1 MLYYRLSMLL
11 NYEKKFKQNIVSMF
25 LQNFNEKVQ
34 PGVSKQ
40 NTFAQLLGLKTL
52 RHKTL
57 KALWKETFSLLL
69 SEPTQVTIGDNHFQQ
84 LSCMFGP
91 SYLTYMTS

>member
-1 MLYYRLSMLL
+1 MI
-11 NYEKKFKQNIVSMF
+11 KKFKQNIVSVF
-25 LQNFNEKVQ
+25 LLNFNEKVQ

-57 KALWKETFSLLL
+57 KALWKETFCLLL
-69 SEPTQVTIGDNHFQQ
+69 SEPTQVTIGDFHFQL

-91 SYLTYMTS
+91 YYKLTYMTS